1 MMRETF
7 KTVGSAWSHD
17 HSSDMMRLI

>member
-1 MMRETF
+1 MRETF